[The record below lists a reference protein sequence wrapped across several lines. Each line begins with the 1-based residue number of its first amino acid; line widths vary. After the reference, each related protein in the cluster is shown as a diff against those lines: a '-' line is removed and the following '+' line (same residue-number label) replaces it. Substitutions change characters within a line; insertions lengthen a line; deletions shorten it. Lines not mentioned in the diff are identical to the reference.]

1 MEEGSFLSKALPIII
16 LIGSIIL
23 HEIAHGVAALWCGDP
38 TAKEAGRLSL
48 NPIKHID
55 IFGSIILPAILVI
68 SNAGFWIGWAKPV
81 PINLARCRNPR
92 TGLWVTALAGPL
104 TNILLSIIFFVLFI
118 ATLFIWDSNA
128 DTHLVEKL
136 FPILLEAL
144 EMGFLINFGLAFFNL
159 CPIPPLDGS
168 KIIASILPNDI
179 MVRYL
184 SLERFGFI
192 IIIVLAN
199 TKFFS
204 WYIGGLMNGVLN
216 IANSIIKMIF
226 G

>member
-1 MEEGSFLSKALPIII
+1 MEEGSFLSKVLPIII

-55 IFGSIILPAILVI
+55 ILGSIILPVILLVT
-68 SNAGFWIGWAKPV
+68 NAGFWIGWAKPV

-104 TNILLSIIFFVLFI
+104 TNILLGVISFALYIALLFYY
-118 ATLFIWDSNA
+118 DSNA
-128 DTHLVEKL
+128 NVHLVEKL

-144 EMGFLINFGLAFFNL
+144 EMGFLINCGLAFFNL

-168 KIIASILPNDI
+168 KIVASILPVNI

-199 TKFFS
+199 TNFFS
-204 WYIGGLMNGVLN
+204 WYIGGLMNGVLD
-216 IANSIIKMIF
+216 IANSIITMIF

>member
-1 MEEGSFLSKALPIII
+1 MEENAPLYFKVIPVVI
-16 LIGSIIL
+16 LIFSIIL
-23 HEIAHGVAALWCGDP
+23 HEISHGAAALLCGDT

-68 SNAGFWIGWAKPV
+68 TNAGFWIGWAKPV
-81 PINLARCRNPR
+81 PVNLARCRNPR
-92 TGLWVTALAGPL
+92 TAMWVTALAGPL
-104 TNILLSIIFFVLFI
+104 TNILLAIIFFGLFI
-118 ATLFIWDSNA
+118 GIIFARNSLNENTY
-128 DTHLVEKL
+128 E
-136 FPILLEAL
+136 ILRTSA

-168 KIIASILPNDI
+168 KIVASILPVNL
-179 MVRYL
+179 MVKYL

-192 IIIVLAN
+192 IIIILAN

-204 WYIGGLMNGVLN
+204 WCIGGLMNGVLD
-216 IANSIIKMIF
+216 IANGLLKIIF
-226 G
+226 N

>member
-1 MEEGSFLSKALPIII
+1 MDEASVVYKIVPVVI

-55 IFGSIILPAILVI
+55 IFGSIILPAILLI
-68 SNAGFWIGWAKPV
+68 TNAGFWIGWAKPV
-81 PINLARCRNPR
+81 PINLSRCRDPR
-92 TGLWVTALAGPL
+92 TAMWVTALAGPL
-104 TNILLSIIFFVLFI
+104 TNILLAIIFFGLLIGIIF
-118 ATLFIWDSNA
+118 AGNLLNENTY
-128 DTHLVEKL
+128 E
-136 FPILLEAL
+136 ILRTSAV
-144 EMGFLINFGLAFFNL
+144 MGFSINFGLAFFNL

-168 KIIASILPNDI
+168 KIIASILPVKI
-179 MVRYL
+179 MMPYL
-184 SLERFGFI
+184 AIEKFGFI

-199 TKFFS
+199 TNFFS
-204 WYIGGLMNGVLN
+204 WYIGGLMNGVIN
-216 IANSIIKMIF
+216 IASSIISLLV

>member
-1 MEEGSFLSKALPIII
+1 MDYTTYILTAVPIII

-23 HEIAHGVAALWCGDP
+23 HEIAHGLAALWCGDP

-55 IFGSIILPAILVI
+55 MLGSIILPVLLVF
-68 SNAGFWIGWAKPV
+68 SGAGFWIGWAKPV
-81 PINLARCRNPR
+81 PVNLFRCRNPR
-92 TGLWVTALAGPL
+92 TGMWITALAGPL
-104 TNILLSIIFFVLFI
+104 TNILLGLIFFALYLGLIAFKENMSPNVFYIVNEVLLI
-118 ATLFIWDSNA
+118 
-128 DTHLVEKL
+128 
-136 FPILLEAL
+136 
-144 EMGFLINFGLAFFNL
+144 GFLMNFGLAFFNL

-168 KIIASILPNDI
+168 KIIAANLPNNV
-179 MVRYL
+179 MARYL
-184 SLERFGFI
+184 SLEKFGFI

-204 WYIGGLMNGVLN
+204 WYIGGLMKGVLN
-216 IANSIIKMIF
+216 IANSVVELIS

>member
-1 MEEGSFLSKALPIII
+1 MDYTTYILKAVPIII

-23 HEIAHGVAALWCGDP
+23 HEIAHGLAALWCGDP

-55 IFGSIILPAILVI
+55 ILGSIILPAFLVI
-68 SNAGFWIGWAKPV
+68 SGAGFWIGWAKPV
-81 PINLARCRNPR
+81 PVNLFRCRNPR
-92 TGLWVTALAGPL
+92 TGMWVTALAGPL
-104 TNILLSIIFFVLFI
+104 TNIIIGIIFFGIYLVCIAFLENMSPKVFDIIKEVLV
-118 ATLFIWDSNA
+118 TG
-128 DTHLVEKL
+128 
-136 FPILLEAL
+136 LL
-144 EMGFLINFGLAFFNL
+144 MNFGLAFFNL

-168 KIIASILPNDI
+168 KIIAANLPNNV
-179 MVRYL
+179 MARYL
-184 SLERFGFI
+184 SLEKFGFI

-199 TKFFS
+199 TEFFS

-216 IANSIIKMIF
+216 IANSVVKLIF

>member
-1 MEEGSFLSKALPIII
+1 MEEGSLLSKVLPIII

-23 HEIAHGVAALWCGDP
+23 HEIAHGVAALWCGDS

-55 IFGSIILPAILVI
+55 IFGSIILPVILLV

-81 PINLARCRNPR
+81 PINLSRCRNPR

-118 ATLFIWDSNA
+118 ATLFIWDGND
-128 DTHLVEKL
+128 DTHLVETL

-168 KIIASILPNDI
+168 KIVASILPVDI
-179 MVRYL
+179 MAKYL
-184 SLERFGFI
+184 SLEKFGFI

-216 IANSIIKMIF
+216 IANSVIKMIF
-226 G
+226 A